1 MNDERDPQLEALFAD
16 AVTEPPNG
24 DFTDKVMASVAS
36 RRRNVMIGRIAIVT
50 LIVLLEVLLSA
61 PVQSTVGVIVD
72 ALGTPLIEVSDPMT
86 AMLLAPVNNVGGV
99 LGGVL
104 LLAVFASW
112 AVGVGLGGLISG
124 DLAAA
129 GDGAAF
135 RQ

>member
-16 AVTEPPNG
+16 AAAEPPNG

-36 RRRNVMIGRIAIVT
+36 RRRKVMIGRMAIVS

-104 LLAVFASW
+104 LLVHFLYRR
-112 AVGVGLGGLISG
+112 VLH
-124 DLAAA
+124 
-129 GDGAAF
+129 
-135 RQ
+135 